1 MLFSLRNRPATTAS
15 LPSLEFGCLDAK
27 QHDITHNMEVKARAQ
42 SVDMLRRKSTKKQSY
57 TISRPLDILPSLP
70 YTDKPASRSMGD
82 LLMNPPEQESTKHAL
97 PPTTPS
103 RLRTMLARV
112 SSATIAPLAFAS
124 SMFTSSN
131 TSDKSSHT
139 LHNGLP
145 AVNQSQRLRSD
156 THISQ
161 TSSSKSKGLKR
172 LTKLSVDI
180 GVRPIRIH
188 STRKSSPP
196 LRYCSPEVAQDP
208 CESVASAMCMLLMG
222 VKSLVYVPRLYG

>member
-82 LLMNPPEQESTKHAL
+82 LLMNPPDQEPIRHAL

-112 SSATIAPLAFAS
+112 STATIAPLAFAS

-139 LHNGLP
+139 PHNGLP
-145 AVNQSQRLRSD
+145 TAQSQSQRLRSD
-156 THISQ
+156 TQISRS
-161 TSSSKSKGLKR
+161 SSSKTKGLKR

-180 GVRPIRIH
+180 GVRPIRIP
-188 STRKSSPP
+188 STRRSSPP

-208 CESVASAMCMLLMG
+208 CE
-222 VKSLVYVPRLYG
+222 